1 LKRNYA
7 WWLFSGRKL
16 TYDKFKRTSKSPVLH
31 HFNDHSTCGSWC
43 KHTKKC
49 EDELKTLKKY
59 RSKETNA
66 GLYLLCSEIIEKFSK
81 EAHLRECH
89 HRMHSQKNEAMNRS
103 IMRYCPKEKTFARTN
118 SLTSRIALSV
128 GIDTLGHAKYYE
140 DLFFEMQ
147 FTTTELTFS
156 GLRRM
161 FRKKE
166 YGRMYKGLRSV
177 KVQRRI
183 NQRQKMI
190 EGCQKMEMDE
200 KEGRGYS
207 TGVRMRDDEE
217 EDGESRTTKRARK
230 DNNTLTRS
238 SGEECKCGG
247 KDHKRI
253 SSSKCPWKGQSREEV
268 TRNYEQRIAARN
280 NASLRC
286 SQTTTSPTGDPT
298 GECEVEVQSTS
309 K

>member
-1 LKRNYA
+1 M
-7 WWLFSGRKL
+7 
-16 TYDKFKRTSKSPVLH
+16 
-31 HFNDHSTCGSWC
+31 
-43 KHTKKC
+43 
-49 EDELKTLKKY
+49 
-59 RSKETNA
+59 ET
-66 GLYLLCSEIIEKFSK
+66 
-81 EAHLRECH
+81 
-89 HRMHSQKNEAMNRS
+89 
-103 IMRYCPKEKTFARTN
+103 
-118 SLTSRIALSV
+118 
-128 GIDTLGHAKYYE
+128 
-140 DLFFEMQ
+140 
-147 FTTTELTFS
+147 
-156 GLRRM
+156 
-161 FRKKE
+161 
-166 YGRMYKGLRSV
+166 
-177 KVQRRI
+177 
-183 NQRQKMI
+183 
-190 EGCQKMEMDE
+190 DE

-207 TGVRMRDDEE
+207 TGVRMRNDDEE
-217 EDGESRTTKRARK
+217 EDGEPGTKKRKRRRK